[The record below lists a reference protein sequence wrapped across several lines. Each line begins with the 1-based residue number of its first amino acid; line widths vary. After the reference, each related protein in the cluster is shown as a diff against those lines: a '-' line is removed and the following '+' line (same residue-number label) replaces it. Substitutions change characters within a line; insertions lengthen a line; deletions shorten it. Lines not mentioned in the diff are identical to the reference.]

1 MNDLLKSK
9 EYVKEK
15 FGYLYEVLDHAKQ
28 DLEWCEI
35 QITESKNR
43 VRAARYAYLKFLEEV
58 SQCTSQVG

>member
-1 MNDLLKSK
+1 MNNLLKSK

-35 QITESKNR
+35 QIQESRNR
-43 VRAARYAYLKFLEEV
+43 MYAARYAYVKFLEEV
-58 SQCTSQVG
+58 RQQCSLS